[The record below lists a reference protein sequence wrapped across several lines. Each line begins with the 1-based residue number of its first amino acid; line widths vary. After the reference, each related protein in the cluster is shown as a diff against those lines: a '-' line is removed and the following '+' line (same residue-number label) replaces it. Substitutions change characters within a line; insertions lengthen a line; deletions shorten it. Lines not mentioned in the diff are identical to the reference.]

1 MDAPFGET
9 LEQGARALGIG
20 LSASTLERLERYAD
34 RLLAW
39 NRKVNLTAI
48 TDPAELAEKHLVDSL
63 ALLPEVAGAA
73 TLLDVGSGAGL
84 PGIPLAIALP
94 SLEVTCCDTVAKKVA
109 FVKAVSA
116 ELGIR
121 VRGVAARAGGD
132 PEREGLPRAAV
143 VVSRAF
149 ADPERWLPLGARY
162 LSPGGRVLAMLG
174 READEDGLRR
184 AASAAGLELAAIRRF
199 TLPRSGALRGV
210 ATFVARAG

>member
-1 MDAPFGET
+1 MDEPFRKMLET
-9 LEQGARALGIG
+9 GALAIG
-20 LSASTLERLERYAD
+20 LALDGDSLDKLERYAD
-34 RLLAW
+34 RLMTW

-48 TDPAELAEKHLVDSL
+48 TDPLELAEKHMVDSL

-94 SLEVTCCDTVAKKVA
+94 SLDVTCCDSVAKKVA

-116 ELGIR
+116 ELGLR
-121 VRGVAARAGGD
+121 VRGAVARAGGE
-132 PEREGLPRAAV
+132 PEREGLPRAEV

-149 ADPERWLPLGARY
+149 ADPARWLPLAARY
-162 LSPGGRVLAMLG
+162 LAPGGRVLVTLG
-174 READEDGLRR
+174 RESDEEGLRR
-184 AASAAGLELAAIRRF
+184 DGAEAGLALSSLRRF
-199 TLPRSGALRGV
+199 TLPRSGAQRAV